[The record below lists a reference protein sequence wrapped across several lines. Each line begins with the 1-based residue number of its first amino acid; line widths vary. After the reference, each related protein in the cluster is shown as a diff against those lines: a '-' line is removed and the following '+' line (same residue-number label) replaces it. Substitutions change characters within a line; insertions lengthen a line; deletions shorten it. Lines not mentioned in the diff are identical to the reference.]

1 MCTLSCMLP
10 TRAKIREIVGSACAR
25 SNNLQLLH
33 VFCRAELIRPLITSR
48 LSAQTFTRPRY
59 LSRQICR
66 LILNINQSM
75 NQLGLLEI
83 PALII
88 ATYTAVRSWTKKART
103 RQPRH
108 ALYIT
113 VMYVALSIG
122 SFTGALKFIAYY
134 KISSFYARNARRC
147 VFRYD
152 QQVQNVQFG
161 GNTIECAIHF
171 SRSFVLYPA
180 SKSVEDYRRE
190 CRLCVWS

>member
-10 TRAKIREIVGSACAR
+10 TRANIRDIVGSACAR

-134 KISSFYARNARRC
+134 KISSFYARNPRRC

-152 QQVQNVQFG
+152 QQELLCKMYNSEVIRVCNLFFPIVRSVQ
-161 GNTIECAIHF
+161 
-171 SRSFVLYPA
+171 A
-180 SKSVEDYRRE
+180 SKSVEDYRCE
-190 CRLCVWS
+190 CRLCV